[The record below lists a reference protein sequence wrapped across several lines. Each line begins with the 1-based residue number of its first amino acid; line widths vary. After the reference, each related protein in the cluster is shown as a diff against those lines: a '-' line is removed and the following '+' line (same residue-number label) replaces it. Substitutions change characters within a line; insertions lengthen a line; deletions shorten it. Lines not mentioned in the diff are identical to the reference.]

1 MSPSG
6 SDNVSQQQS
15 TSAVRDTDAS
25 RPNVDPDP
33 FELFEG
39 THSESGASD
48 APGRGSRNSSEN
60 SERLD
65 RLEGLLEGLAKQQR
79 QFIANQAKL
88 QQQMQQ
94 APICHTRHP
103 SNIRSPRVHR
113 LLKSKDRRMRVGS
126 LDESMPTA
134 TASVPTP
141 VTMTRP
147 VEPVA
152 APQQRQMQQEKMAV
166 PPVEHF
172 APPTNFGVKN
182 PKPRDLDWSGFATM
196 GLRFLQRLGAAQQM
210 SGGDRP
216 EEFRIL
222 ALNGKLDGS
231 ALVYFER
238 MLPLWTAESPT
249 LEHVMNRML
258 VTFMTTI
265 SAAKGLQLMTAE
277 KQKTRT
283 GTDHYQYITYVAE
296 RSGCSDLHV
305 LQSLCKSAPSYL
317 QSAMLTRLN
326 SQRVDY
332 LQQVTELVSFAIEYE
347 ETMNKQDNVR
357 GQGGGGNRGR
367 GGRFGGGG
375 RGGQGGRAVESVARV
390 ASTET
395 RKCYNCGEVGHLG
408 LCCPDKEGDGAKET
422 RVSLAVR
429 TCAAED
435 DTTWILDSGSS
446 VHLVKNEKLL
456 RNAVNCDEH
465 YIAAS
470 GNYFRVNKKGTV

>member
-15 TSAVRDTDAS
+15 TSDVRDADAS

-65 RLEGLLEGLAKQQR
+65 RLEGLLEGLAKQLR

-94 APICHTRHP
+94 RTEMSH
-103 SNIRSPRVHR
+103 SSPFENTFSGSSAFTDF
-113 LLKSKDRRMRVGS
+113 LKARDRRMRVGS

-134 TASVPTP
+134 TAAVPTP

-152 APQQRQMQQEKMAV
+152 ASQQHQMQQEKMAV

-172 APPTNFGVKN
+172 APPTNFGVKI
-182 PKPRDLDWSGFATM
+182 PKPRDLDWSGFATVSGKEVYPGLGADFKAW
-196 GLRFLQRLGAAQQM
+196 GLRFLQRLGAAQPM

-216 EEFRIL
+216 GEFRIL
-222 ALNGKLDGS
+222 ALNGILDGS

-317 QSAMLTRLN
+317 QSAMLTRLT
-326 SQRVDY
+326 SQRVYY
-332 LQQVTELVSFAIEYE
+332 LQQATELVSFAIEYE
-347 ETMNKQDNVR
+347 ETMNKQDNV
-357 GQGGGGNRGR
+357 
-367 GGRFGGGG
+367 
-375 RGGQGGRAVESVARV
+375 
-390 ASTET
+390 
-395 RKCYNCGEVGHLG
+395 
-408 LCCPDKEGDGAKET
+408 P
-422 RVSLAVR
+422 
-429 TCAAED
+429 ED

-456 RNAVNCDEH
+456 RNAVNCDEQ

-470 GNYFRVNKKGTV
+470 GIYFRVNKKGTVVLRTIVDGNEVVVDLTDVYYGESLPDNIISYGILEEKGVF